1 MTRTLAPPEGWEHFA
16 DVSRLEATIWSALPL
31 SDRNGSWRYSNFT
44 SSSSIWDSD
53 LSEQN
58 WLVLSIRQSDD
69 GLRTVEELVIET
81 TATAS
86 PCGAQLDALI
96 QRLAGEF
103 NVRPV
108 EAQT

>member
-16 DVSRLEATIWSALPL
+16 DVSRLEATIWSALPR

-44 SSSSIWDSD
+44 SSSSIWDS
-53 LSEQN
+53 
-58 WLVLSIRQSDD
+58 LSIRQSDD